1 MHNIAAPGIAKA
13 LVGNEGKNP
22 FEPQEVI
29 AQEIIMIVGPDS
41 IEVSKLCTEAN
52 TLYMQLGNL
61 ISPELLKSLVT
72 KVNYTLKGQAGLKEV
87 YDMLEE
93 IKKAQVQES
102 KVEKTR

>member
-1 MHNIAAPGIAKA
+1 
-13 LVGNEGKNP
+13 
-22 FEPQEVI
+22 
-29 AQEIIMIVGPDS
+29 
-41 IEVSKLCTEAN
+41 
-52 TLYMQLGNL
+52 MQLGNL

-93 IKKAQVQES
+93 IKKAQVQEN

>member
-29 AQEIIMIVGPDS
+29 AQEIITIVGPDS
-41 IEVSKLCTEAN
+41 VEVSKLCTEAN

-61 ISPELLKSLVT
+61 
-72 KVNYTLKGQAGLKEV
+72 KEV

-93 IKKAQVQES
+93 IKKAQVQEN